1 MWSWETVETRYNNIC
16 RKSIFISDILA
27 SLDELFTLRSFTSM
41 CETEKF
47 GLLALRKPETRLKIN
62 FSANRDYAT
71 FRSSS
76 IQKVVIFL
84 SIFPLFKSISND
96 VVIRAVSRE
105 FPRNSRK
112 ISFPDVPGN
121 FREIFVYCGGT
132 NSSISKKF

>member
-1 MWSWETVETRYNNIC
+1 
-16 RKSIFISDILA
+16 
-27 SLDELFTLRSFTSM
+27 M

-76 IQKVVIFL
+76 IQKVVIFS
-84 SIFPLFKSISND
+84 SIFPLFKFPISND